1 MFHLSLERTSSK
13 SSTVFSTGSVPV
25 LLQKKSLAKG
35 NRFQAFCEMSFSF
48 FRHWLHMNEC
58 SLPGFVED
66 LHFLWTHK
74 PHLSQEIS
82 LFLTDLEQTKHG
94 HFTGPGCRF
103 ISPDN
108 SERYLKYQRRF
119 ENFNLDSAYSEHCS

>member
-1 MFHLSLERTSSK
+1 
-13 SSTVFSTGSVPV
+13 
-25 LLQKKSLAKG
+25 
-35 NRFQAFCEMSFSF
+35 
-48 FRHWLHMNEC
+48 MNEC
-58 SLPGFVED
+58 LLPGFVED

-94 HFTGPGCRF
+94 HFTGPGCRL

-108 SERYLKYQRRF
+108 SKRYLKYRRRF
-119 ENFNLDSAYSEHCS
+119 ENFNFDSAYSEHCSLKLVDLIISEISMYWSVKNSQCCFI